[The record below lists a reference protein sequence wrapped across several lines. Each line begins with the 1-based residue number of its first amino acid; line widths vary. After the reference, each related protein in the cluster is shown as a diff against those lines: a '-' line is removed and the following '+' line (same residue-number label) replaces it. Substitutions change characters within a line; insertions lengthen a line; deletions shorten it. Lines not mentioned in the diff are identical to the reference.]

1 MLGLVVADTGPVHYL
16 ILIGHI
22 GVLPQLFD
30 AVCAPATV
38 AAELRHPSAPDPV
51 RGWAADPPLW
61 FTVRPDP
68 ANPIPLPQRL
78 DVGERAAI
86 ALAHALG
93 AELLLIDD
101 RAGVA
106 AAREQGFRV
115 TGTLGVL
122 VEAARQGLLD
132 LSVAFSALRATNF
145 HHAPALLDA
154 LLADAKAGR

>member
-1 MLGLVVADTGPVHYL
+1 MQGLVVADAGPVHYL

-22 GVLPQLFD
+22 GVLPQLFG
-30 AVCAPATV
+30 AVRAPATV
-38 AAELRHPSAPDPV
+38 AAELRHPGAPDAV
-51 RGWAADPPLW
+51 RGWATEPPPW

-68 ANPIPLPQRL
+68 ADPIPVPRRL
-78 DVGERAAI
+78 DAGERAAI
-86 ALAHALG
+86 ALAQALG

-106 AAREQGFRV
+106 AARERGFRV
-115 TGTLGVL
+115 TGTLGLL

-132 LSVAFSALRATNF
+132 LTAAFGALRATNF

-154 LLADAKAGR
+154 LLAEAKAGR

>member
-1 MLGLVVADTGPVHYL
+1 MQGLVVADTGPVHYL

-22 GVLPQLFD
+22 GVLPQLFG

-38 AAELRHPSAPDPV
+38 AAELRHASASDAV
-51 RGWAADPPLW
+51 RGWAVDPPPW

-68 ANPIPLPQRL
+68 ADPIPVPRPL
-78 DVGERAAI
+78 DPGERAAI

-106 AAREQGFRV
+106 VARAQGFRV

-122 VEAARQGLLD
+122 MEAARQGLLD
-132 LSVAFSALRATNF
+132 LRAAFSSLRATNF